1 MLMRPAVGLSFLVK
15 MTLIYSGSTEGS
27 HLIKACTSM
36 EISIGKSKEPNKSNG
51 PFKFVLIMIK
61 NFFGIMI
68 KNEAI
73 TEFPGNTESVPA
85 S

>member
-1 MLMRPAVGLSFLVK
+1 MRPAVGLSFPVK

-27 HLIKACTSM
+27 HLIKAYTSM
-36 EISIGKSKEPNKSNG
+36 EISIGKSKESNNSKG

-61 NFFGIMI
+61 IFFWIMI

-73 TEFPGNTESVPA
+73 TEFPGNTESVPV

>member
-1 MLMRPAVGLSFLVK
+1 MLMRPAVGLSFPVK

-27 HLIKACTSM
+27 HLIKAYTSM
-36 EISIGKSKEPNKSNG
+36 EISIGKSKESNKSKG
-51 PFKFVLIMIK
+51 PFKFVL
-61 NFFGIMI
+61 IMI